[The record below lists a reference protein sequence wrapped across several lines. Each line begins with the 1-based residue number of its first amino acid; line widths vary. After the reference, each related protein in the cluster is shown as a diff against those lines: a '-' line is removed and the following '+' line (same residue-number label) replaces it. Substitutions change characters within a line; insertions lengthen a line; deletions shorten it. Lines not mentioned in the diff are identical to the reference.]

1 MGGWEGVINVVHS
14 NNKAGQTGPEPP
26 TGPLTTESPTPPLLK
41 LLRCTATENFG
52 PKNENLILYGMKT
65 NKCFHKR
72 GANQKDITF
81 VFVS

>member
-1 MGGWEGVINVVHS
+1 MLCTQTIKPVRL
-14 NNKAGQTGPEPP
+14 GQNLPP
-26 TGPLTTESPTPPLLK
+26 APSLHRAPPHPLLK